1 MWDGISW
8 FWFVFSWLLVMSS
21 TFLCTSWPFLYL
33 SWKYIYKYLFK
44 NCYFFFLSH
53 MSSLY
58 ILDIIRY
65 IVGKC
70 FLLSHRLS
78 SHFVKFSSQYR
89 SFYFRYSPTYLFLLL
104 LPWLSVSNPKKK
116 WSRPLSRRYC
126 LCFLL
131 GVLWFQVL
139 CSRVFIHL

>member
-1 MWDGISW
+1 
-8 FWFVFSWLLVMSS
+8 MSS

-44 NCYFFFLSH
+44 NCYFFSLSH

-104 LPWLSVSNPKKK
+104 LPCTLCVRSKKIIGRPTPRNLFPMLSSMFYSFRIYICVCVCIYIDGEA
-116 WSRPLSRRYC
+116 W
-126 LCFLL
+126 
-131 GVLWFQVL
+131 
-139 CSRVFIHL
+139 